1 MKQPKNHISSSQ
13 VSSHLTT
20 QDAMNLYLVFDGGE
34 NADLRVYGGH
44 GHDILLEKKPKKVHS
59 DIKDFLKSL

>member
-1 MKQPKNHISSSQ
+1 
-13 VSSHLTT
+13 
-20 QDAMNLYLVFDGGE
+20 MNLYLAFDGGE

-44 GHDILLEKKPKKVHS
+44 GHDILLEKKPKKVYS